1 MRGVFSRVVGALVVP
16 GLLVLAFH
24 PGSAQADDTS
34 FFGRLFRLG
43 GSSSSSSSSSS
54 STSSANSTSA
64 GQSGFPGSQAPSSAF
79 GDIGNGGS
87 FFPPGSAASRTPN
100 PAPAGGPISSE
111 GPSTPD
117 LSGTQDGQP
126 RLSPRPR
133 VSSAVTTADPLLTR
147 MALGRSNDGSQ
158 FGMLLQVFTD
168 GTVIDSEGVHRLS
181 ASELRPLVEATQNSE
196 LARVRGHCGTPSND
210 FIEYVHIVIF
220 ERRMGRLQAHSFSY
234 AGNAQGCDNGIRYLH
249 TALENLQA
257 KLSRQPAATAATGA
271 LGSPPMFAPV
281 PSATSPQPAT
291 RSSLDLDHEAGQRAR
306 DRPTAARPIRRS
318 GSRFVHRQRHHPD
331 ANHSALNAT
340 KADWLGRP
348 TSQDEEKVGIGHG

>member
-1 MRGVFSRVVGALVVP
+1 MRGVFWKVAGTLVVP

-24 PGSAQADDTS
+24 PGLAQADDSS

-43 GSSSSSSSSSS
+43 GNSSS
-54 STSSANSTSA
+54 STSSANSTST
-64 GQSGFPGSQAPSSAF
+64 GGSGYPGSQAPSSAF
-79 GDIGNGGS
+79 GDIGTGGS
-87 FFPPGSAASRTPN
+87 FFPTGNASSRAPN
-100 PAPAGGPISSE
+100 PTPAGGPIRSE

-117 LSGTQDGQP
+117 LSGSQDSQP

-147 MALGRSNDGSQ
+147 LALGRSNDGSQ
-158 FGMLLQVFTD
+158 FGMLLQVFAD

-196 LARVRGHCGTPSND
+196 LSRVRGHCGTPSND

-234 AGNAQGCDNGIRYLH
+234 AGNPQGCDNGIRYLH

-257 KLSRQPAATAATGA
+257 KLSHQPAAAAAAPAAT
-271 LGSPPMFAPV
+271 PTFAPI
-281 PSATSPQPAT
+281 PPATSARSAIRSSSTPTLIISPVNGPAT
-291 RSSLDLDHEAGQRAR
+291 DPPLPDPSTGPSPRSSTGSVITL
-306 DRPTAARPIRRS
+306 TPITPR
-318 GSRFVHRQRHHPD
+318 
-331 ANHSALNAT
+331 
-340 KADWLGRP
+340 
-348 TSQDEEKVGIGHG
+348 

>member
-34 FFGRLFRLG
+34 FFGRLLRLG
-43 GSSSSSSSSSS
+43 GSSSSSSSTS

-64 GQSGFPGSQAPSSAF
+64 GQSEFPGSQAPSSAF

-87 FFPPGSAASRTPN
+87 FFRPGSAASRMPN
-100 PAPAGGPISSE
+100 PTTAGGPVSSE

-147 MALGRSNDGSQ
+147 VALGRSNDGSQ
-158 FGMLLQVFTD
+158 FGILLQVFTD

-234 AGNAQGCDNGIRYLH
+234 AGNAQGCDNGILYLH

-257 KLSRQPAATAATGA
+257 KLSHPPAATAATGA
-271 LGSPPMFAPV
+271 LGSPPVFDPV
-281 PSATSPQPAT
+281 PAATSPRPAT
-291 RSSLDLDHEAGQRAR
+291 RSTSITRPVNGPAIAPSLPD
-306 DRPTAARPIRRS
+306 PSAAPGPGSSTGSVITLTPITP
-318 GSRFVHRQRHHPD
+318 H
-331 ANHSALNAT
+331 
-340 KADWLGRP
+340 
-348 TSQDEEKVGIGHG
+348 

>member
-1 MRGVFSRVVGALVVP
+1 M
-16 GLLVLAFH
+16 
-24 PGSAQADDTS
+24 
-34 FFGRLFRLG
+34 
-43 GSSSSSSSSSS
+43 
-54 STSSANSTSA
+54 
-64 GQSGFPGSQAPSSAF
+64 
-79 GDIGNGGS
+79 
-87 FFPPGSAASRTPN
+87 PN
-100 PAPAGGPISSE
+100 PTPAGGPTSSE

-133 VSSAVTTADPLLTR
+133 VSSAATTADPLLTR

-158 FGMLLQVFTD
+158 FGMLLQVFAD

-271 LGSPPMFAPV
+271 LGSPPVFNSV
-281 PSATSPQPAT
+281 PAATSPRPAT
-291 RSSLDLDHEAGQRAR
+291 RSTSTSIT
-306 DRPTAARPIRRS
+306 RPVNGPAIAPPRPDPS
-318 GSRFVHRQRHHPD
+318 AVPGPGSSTGSVINLTPVAPR
-331 ANHSALNAT
+331 
-340 KADWLGRP
+340 
-348 TSQDEEKVGIGHG
+348 

>member
-1 MRGVFSRVVGALVVP
+1 MRGVFSRVGGALVVP

-24 PGSAQADDTS
+24 AGSAQADDSS

-43 GSSSSSSSSSS
+43 GSSSSSSSS

-64 GQSGFPGSQAPSSAF
+64 GQSAFPGSQAPSSAF
-79 GDIGNGGS
+79 GDIGTGGS
-87 FFPPGSAASRTPN
+87 FFPSGGASSRTPSPT
-100 PAPAGGPISSE
+100 PAVGPISSE

-117 LSGTQDGQP
+117 LAHSQDGQP

-168 GTVIDSEGVHRLS
+168 GTVIDSEGVHRLT
-181 ASELRPLVEATQNSE
+181 ASELRPLVEATQNSD
-196 LARVRGHCGTPSND
+196 LSRVRGHCGTPSND
-210 FIEYVHIVIF
+210 FIEYVHIVVF

-234 AGNAQGCDNGIRYLH
+234 AGNPQGCDNGIRYLH

-257 KLSRQPAATAATGA
+257 KLSRQPAPTAASGA
-271 LGSPPMFAPV
+271 LGSPPVLTPV
-281 PSATSPQPAT
+281 PAASYFQPPP
-291 RSSLDLDHEAGQRAR
+291 RSSSSSTTNSVNGPAIAPTLPDPSAGP
-306 DRPTAARPIRRS
+306 DP
-318 GSRFVHRQRHHPD
+318 GSSTGSVINLTP
-331 ANHSALNAT
+331 
-340 KADWLGRP
+340 LGPR
-348 TSQDEEKVGIGHG
+348 

>member
-34 FFGRLFRLG
+34 FFGRLFRLVG
-43 GSSSSSSSSSS
+43 SSSSS
-54 STSSANSTSA
+54 STSSTPSENSTSA

-87 FFPPGSAASRTPN
+87 FFPPGSAASR
-100 PAPAGGPISSE
+100 
-111 GPSTPD
+111 
-117 LSGTQDGQP
+117 
-126 RLSPRPR
+126 
-133 VSSAVTTADPLLTR
+133 V
-147 MALGRSNDGSQ
+147 ALGRSNDGSQ

-234 AGNAQGCDNGIRYLH
+234 AGNAQGCDNGILYLH

-257 KLSRQPAATAATGA
+257 KLSHRPAATAATGA
-271 LGSPPMFAPV
+271 LGSPPVFNPV
-281 PSATSPQPAT
+281 PAATSPRPAT
-291 RSSLDLDHEAGQRAR
+291 RSTSTSITKPVNGPAIAPPLPDPSAVPGPGSSTGSVITL
-306 DRPTAARPIRRS
+306 TPITPR
-318 GSRFVHRQRHHPD
+318 
-331 ANHSALNAT
+331 
-340 KADWLGRP
+340 
-348 TSQDEEKVGIGHG
+348 

>member
-1 MRGVFSRVVGALVVP
+1 MRGVFSRVGGALVVP

-24 PGSAQADDTS
+24 AGSAQADDSS

-43 GSSSSSSSSSS
+43 GSSSSSSLSSTSS

-79 GDIGNGGS
+79 GDIGTGGS
-87 FFPPGSAASRTPN
+87 FFPSGSAASRTPN
-100 PAPAGGPISSE
+100 PTPAVGPVSSE

-117 LSGTQDGQP
+117 LSRSQDGQP

-181 ASELRPLVEATQNSE
+181 AAELRPLVEATQNSE
-196 LARVRGHCGTPSND
+196 LSRVRGHCGTPSND

-234 AGNAQGCDNGIRYLH
+234 AGNPQSCDNGIRYLH

-271 LGSPPMFAPV
+271 LGSPPVLAPV
-281 PSATSPQPAT
+281 PAATSLQPAT
-291 RSSLDLDHEAGQRAR
+291 RSISTSTSTTSPVNGPAIAPPLPDPSAG
-306 DRPTAARPIRRS
+306 PGPGSSTGSVITLTPITPR
-318 GSRFVHRQRHHPD
+318 
-331 ANHSALNAT
+331 
-340 KADWLGRP
+340 
-348 TSQDEEKVGIGHG
+348 

>member
-1 MRGVFSRVVGALVVP
+1 MRGVFSRVGGALVVP

-24 PGSAQADDTS
+24 PGSAQADDSS

-43 GSSSSSSSSSS
+43 GSSSSS

-79 GDIGNGGS
+79 GDVGNGGS
-87 FFPPGSAASRTPN
+87 FFPPGSAASRTAN
-100 PAPAGGPISSE
+100 PAPAVGPISSE

-117 LSGTQDGQP
+117 LSRSQDGQP

-181 ASELRPLVEATQNSE
+181 ASELRPLVEATQNGE
-196 LARVRGHCGTPSND
+196 LSRVRGHCGTPSND

-234 AGNAQGCDNGIRYLH
+234 AGNPQGCDNGIRYLH

-271 LGSPPMFAPV
+271 PGSPPMFAPV
-281 PSATSPQPAT
+281 PAATSLQPAT
-291 RSSLDLDHEAGQRAR
+291 RSTATATTTTSPINGPAIAPPQPDPSAGP
-306 DRPTAARPIRRS
+306 DPGSSTGSVITLTPITPR
-318 GSRFVHRQRHHPD
+318 
-331 ANHSALNAT
+331 
-340 KADWLGRP
+340 
-348 TSQDEEKVGIGHG
+348 

>member
-1 MRGVFSRVVGALVVP
+1 MRGVFSRVVGTLVVP

-43 GSSSSSSSSSS
+43 GSSSSSTSS

-64 GQSGFPGSQAPSSAF
+64 GQSGSPESQEPSSAF
-79 GDIGNGGS
+79 GDIDNGGLFS
-87 FFPPGSAASRTPN
+87 PPGSAASRMPKPN
-100 PAPAGGPISSE
+100 PTPAGGPTSSE

-147 MALGRSNDGSQ
+147 VALGRSNDGSQ
-158 FGMLLQVFTD
+158 FGMLLQVFAD

-196 LARVRGHCGTPSND
+196 LTHVRGHCGTPSND

-249 TALENLQA
+249 TALESLQV

-271 LGSPPMFAPV
+271 LGSPPVPDPV
-281 PSATSPQPAT
+281 PAATSPRPAT
-291 RSSLDLDHEAGQRAR
+291 RSTS
-306 DRPTAARPIRRS
+306 TSIARPVS
-318 GSRFVHRQRHHPD
+318 GPAIAPTPLPD
-331 ANHSALNAT
+331 PSASPGPGSSTGSVINLT
-340 KADWLGRP
+340 PISPR
-348 TSQDEEKVGIGHG
+348 

>member
-1 MRGVFSRVVGALVVP
+1 MRGVFSKVAGTLVVP

-24 PGSAQADDTS
+24 PGSVQAEDS
-34 FFGRLFRLG
+34 GFFSRLFRLG
-43 GSSSSSSSSSS
+43 GSSSSV
-54 STSSANSTSA
+54 STSASASSANSPGA
-64 GQSGFPGSQAPSSAF
+64 GESGYPGSQTPSSAF
-79 GDIGNGGS
+79 GNNDSGGS
-87 FFPPGSAASRTPN
+87 FFPAGSAASRTPN
-100 PAPAGGPISSE
+100 PTPASEPISSE

-117 LSGTQDGQP
+117 LSGSQDAQP

-147 MALGRSNDGSQ
+147 VAVGRSNDATQ

-210 FIEYVHIVIF
+210 FIEYIHIVIF

-234 AGNAQGCDNGIRYLH
+234 AGNPQGCDNGIRYLH

-257 KLSRQPAATAATGA
+257 KLSRQPAPAAATG
-271 LGSPPMFAPV
+271 GPGTTPTFAPV
-281 PSATSPQPAT
+281 PVVTSAQPAT
-291 RSSLDLDHEAGQRAR
+291 RSSSTSTSTPVTSPVTGPAITPPLPDPSAGPSSSS
-306 DRPTAARPIRRS
+306 PTGNIIPLTPITPR
-318 GSRFVHRQRHHPD
+318 
-331 ANHSALNAT
+331 
-340 KADWLGRP
+340 
-348 TSQDEEKVGIGHG
+348 